1 MKSSYALF
9 CLQTAELPKIL
20 TPIGEQG
27 QAVMK
32 ITDRKFMNQC
42 KAVAEGGQAFC
53 WMEYPKP
60 SSYVD
65 EIKNACQFYTNKVL
79 VESRSM

>member
-1 MKSSYALF
+1 MLY
-9 CLQTAELPKIL
+9 LQAAELPKIL

-42 KAVAEGGQAFC
+42 KAVAEGGMAFS
-53 WMEYPKP
+53 WMAYPKP

-65 EIKNACQFYTNKVL
+65 NIKNACQFYTDKVL
-79 VESRSM
+79 VEARSM